1 MWLIADVKS
10 SRFRSKDSMTD
21 SCREMA
27 TPLHVLFLM
36 RAVYSMTSHR
46 VRHTRVPD
54 ADTDSVRNESSN
66 SKLREKRKNL
76 KSRFQPIKNSVTH

>member
-27 TPLHVLFLM
+27 APRHVLFLM
-36 RAVYSMTSHR
+36 RAVSMTSHR

-76 KSRFQPIKNSVTH
+76 KIRFQPIKNSVTH